1 MKRCNANFM
10 VDVARGKQT
19 WRPTGELAQKRK
31 GRVANLFLP
40 VSLEKE
46 NYLVGTQIQSQAKQ
60 EEHEA
65 LRENSSER
73 V

>member
-1 MKRCNANFM
+1 M
-10 VDVARGKQT
+10 
-19 WRPTGELAQKRK
+19 
-31 GRVANLFLP
+31 ANLFLP

-46 NYLVGTQIQSQAKQ
+46 NYVVGTQIQSQAKQ

-73 V
+73 TWSEGRSWVVGLGILTEGLQICSDCKKPLKRP